1 MNISVEIF
9 AWRLIENI
17 YLWIKQ
23 TQIIH
28 LSDQIKFYTN
38 YLADNQDTAFK

>member
-9 AWRLIENI
+9 AQRSIENI

-23 TQIIH
+23 THIIH
-28 LSDQIKFYTN
+28 LADQIKFHSN
-38 YLADNQDTAFK
+38 YFASN